1 MMIGAVRQTLR
12 ASRGNSIGRG
22 YHKLSFQLL
31 NNNNNNNET
40 IVPTQQTRLV
50 FSSHE
55 SVERVSK
62 VSKKPYYFRSFSAEA
77 VKDVPCGD
85 APKVKLYVGGKQI
98 ESQATEHI
106 DVVNPATQA
115 VVSRL
120 PLTTDEEFEDA
131 VAVAKEAYKTWRNTP
146 VTTRQ
151 RVMLKL
157 QELIRRDMDKLAMS
171 VTMEQGKTL
180 GDSRG
185 DVFRGLEVIIIIIS
199 QLPCLT
205 MFESPLV
212 SKLCVALLWA
222 ILTPQTNFGNCIVR
236 LAIASHENCHIK
248 FQKWS

>member
-31 NNNNNNNET
+31 NNNNNNET

-55 SVERVSK
+55 SVEQVSK
-62 VSKKPYYFRSFSAEA
+62 VAKKPYYFRSFSAEA

-115 VVSRL
+115 VVSRI

-171 VTMEQGKTL
+171 VTTEQGKTL

-199 QLPCLT
+199 QLLCLT

-222 ILTPQTNFGNCIVR
+222 ISTPQTNFGNCIVR

>member
-31 NNNNNNNET
+31 NNNNNET

-55 SVERVSK
+55 SVEQVSK
-62 VSKKPYYFRSFSAEA
+62 VAKKPYYFRSFSAEA

-115 VVSRL
+115 VVSRI

-185 DVFRGLEVIIIIIS
+185 DVFRGLEVIIMIS

-222 ILTPQTNFGNCIVR
+222 ILTLQTNSGNCIVR

>member
-12 ASRGNSIGRG
+12 ASRCNSIGRG

-31 NNNNNNNET
+31 NNNNNNNNET

-55 SVERVSK
+55 SVEQVSK
-62 VSKKPYYFRSFSAEA
+62 VLKKPYYFRSFSAEA

-115 VVSRL
+115 VVSRI

-180 GDSRG
+180 GDARG
-185 DVFRGLEVIIIIIS
+185 DVFRGLEVIIITIS

-205 MFESPLV
+205 MF
-212 SKLCVALLWA
+212 
-222 ILTPQTNFGNCIVR
+222 
-236 LAIASHENCHIK
+236 
-248 FQKWS
+248 

>member
-31 NNNNNNNET
+31 NNNNNET

-55 SVERVSK
+55 SVEQVSK
-62 VSKKPYYFRSFSAEA
+62 VAKKPYYFRSFSAEA

-115 VVSRL
+115 VVSRI

-185 DVFRGLEVIIIIIS
+185 DVFRGLEVIIMIS

-222 ILTPQTNFGNCIVR
+222 ILTPQTNSGNCIVR